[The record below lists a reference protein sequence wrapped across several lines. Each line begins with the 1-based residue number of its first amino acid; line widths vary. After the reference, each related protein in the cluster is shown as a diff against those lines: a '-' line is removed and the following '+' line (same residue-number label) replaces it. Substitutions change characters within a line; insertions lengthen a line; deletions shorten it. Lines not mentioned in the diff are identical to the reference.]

1 MEDSDFRQ
9 KYVDRWAEL
18 RKGPFAPTNILARM
32 DELIALSGEAQK
44 RNSQRWSSRHNYED
58 SIRTMKQWIQNRIAW
73 IDQQFLPAP
82 SLSRQESSPLPGSV
96 LIMQTPKG
104 EIYYTT
110 DGTDPR
116 QSGGAIS
123 SNAHR
128 YHSSLALKETVHVFA
143 LSHLLI
149 NW

>member
-1 MEDSDFRQ
+1 MAVALWIRPLATPGISTSTRSSTTTGSSKCQ
-9 KYVDRWAEL
+9 KMAI
-18 RKGPFAPTNILARM
+18 TCN
-32 DELIALSGEAQK
+32 
-44 RNSQRWSSRHNYED
+44 NYED

-82 SLSRQESSPLPGSV
+82 SLSRQESSPLPGVV

-116 QSGGAIS
+116 QAGGAIS
-123 SNAHR
+123 SSAHR
-128 YHSSLALKETVHVFA
+128 YH
-143 LSHLLI
+143 
-149 NW
+149 